1 MQETEAQAYAAIWD
15 ILMDLQKSL
24 PRSVVYYG
32 QDSMENKGNR
42 YDALGGVF
50 ADVPFSEGIGEKH

>member
-1 MQETEAQAYAAIWD
+1 MQETEAQAYAIIWD

-32 QDSMENKGNR
+32 QDSMEIR
-42 YDALGGVF
+42 ETVTMHLGCF